1 MNFYYEEVVFI
12 INKLQI
18 IIWYHI
24 NLFINLYNPQVNISN
39 FLDKYIYRIIILYI
53 VKQASNSWACS
64 QIYYPVWAWL
74 VQ

>member
-1 MNFYYEEVVFI
+1 MNFYYEEIVYI

-24 NLFINLYNPQVNISN
+24 NLFTNLYNPQVNISN

-64 QIYYPVWAWL
+64 QIYIYLKAEA
-74 VQ
+74 

>member
-1 MNFYYEEVVFI
+1 MNFYYEEIVYI

-18 IIWYHI
+18 ISWYHI
-24 NLFINLYNPQVNISN
+24 NLFTNLYNPQVNISN

-53 VKQASNSWACS
+53 VKQAPNSWDCS
-64 QIYYPVWAWL
+64 QIYHHVWAWL

>member
-1 MNFYYEEVVFI
+1 MNFYYEEIVFI

-53 VKQASNSWACS
+53 VKQASNLWACS

>member
-1 MNFYYEEVVFI
+1 MNFYYEEIVFI

-64 QIYYPVWAWL
+64 QIYHHVWAWL